1 MLGNHEYQFT
11 LGNFTK
17 PKSLFN
23 NGMKILMYSKKK
35 EKKESKFYIK
45 KKKNIFS
52 MKKLYLT
59 LTISLFYVKKI

>member
-23 NGMKILMYSKKK
+23 NGMKVLMYSKNK
-35 EKKESKFYIK
+35 EKKESIYLKKYFYLPIFIEK
-45 KKKNIFS
+45 KKKKYF
-52 MKKLYLT
+52 
-59 LTISLFYVKKI
+59 F